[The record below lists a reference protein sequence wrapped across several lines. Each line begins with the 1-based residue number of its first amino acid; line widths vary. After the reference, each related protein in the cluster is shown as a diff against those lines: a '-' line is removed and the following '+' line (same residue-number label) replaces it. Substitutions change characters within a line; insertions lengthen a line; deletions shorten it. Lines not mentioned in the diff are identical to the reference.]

1 MSRRFSQLEGPSP
14 DELAF
19 AAPLFTPL
27 FALTGLPFSL
37 TAPFTWFEFALM
49 SPLVAIVS
57 VAFGYIGLL
66 FICIPVMA
74 LLYWA
79 RRLDAVRLCFFT
91 TLLGG
96 GLWTAWSVFG
106 TPQQPEL
113 PDVFSQ
119 LFVGSW
125 CSLGVTAVFCALGKI
140 PLRAQRKL

>member
-27 FALTGLPFSL
+27 FALTGLPFNLS
-37 TAPFTWFEFALM
+37 APFTWFDFALV

-74 LLYWA
+74 LLYWTHT
-79 RRLDAVRLCFFT
+79 LDAVRLCFSPHCWVA
-91 TLLGG
+91 GY
-96 GLWTAWSVFG
+96 GL
-106 TPQQPEL
+106 P
-113 PDVFSQ
+113 
-119 LFVGSW
+119 GSFLEVHSRPSRRMCCRS
-125 CSLGVTAVFCALGKI
+125 CSLVAGAALV
-140 PLRAQRKL
+140 

>member
-1 MSRRFSQLEGPSP
+1 MSRVFPQLEDPSP

-27 FALTGLPFSL
+27 FALTGLGVSL
-37 TAPFTWFEFALM
+37 PGPFTSFDLALL

-57 VAFGYIGLL
+57 VAFGYVGLL

-96 GLWTAWSVFG
+96 GLWTAWSASVSA
-106 TPQQPEL
+106 QSSAAQDL
-113 PDVFSQ
+113 FST

-125 CSLGVTAVFCALGKI
+125 CSFGVTAVFCALGKI
-140 PLRAQRKL
+140 PLRAQKPR

>member
-1 MSRRFSQLEGPSP
+1 MSRRFPQLEGPSP

-27 FALTGLPFSL
+27 FALTGLGISSPG
-37 TAPFTWFEFALM
+37 PFTSFDLALL

-79 RRLDAVRLCFFT
+79 RRLDAVRLCLFT

-96 GLWTAWSVFG
+96 GLWAAWSASASA
-106 TPQQPEL
+106 QSSEAHDL
-113 PDVFSQ
+113 YSQ
-119 LFVGSW
+119 LFVGGW
-125 CSLGVTAVFCALGKI
+125 CSFGVTAVFCALGKI
-140 PLRAQRKL
+140 PLRAQRLS